1 MRERVSHAP
10 ANAIKNIMLRIQ
22 WSPRI
27 KMTAIARLYRLDA
40 LGLQDEDLLNEVG
53 YGLFLRCRS
62 ILMVT
67 DAQQVDCPQCGAL
80 IECAAERWS
89 REHPV
94 ICTGCG
100 FKATYGQWR
109 DSWRKQELMGGN
121 AVPIY
126 RGYFEAYPK
135 AITYP
140 EKLLLV
146 DQLIHAFHFSM
157 RQGRTFRP
165 VVQQLIDGSA
175 EKVLAFLDRLSAVD
189 YTTGELNASGAEW
202 QRRLEKA
209 AEELPFLG
217 ERMEKARLLYSSKW
231 EKI

>member
-1 MRERVSHAP
+1 
-10 ANAIKNIMLRIQ
+10 MLRIQ

-27 KMTAIARLYRLDA
+27 KMSPIARLYRLDA

-67 DAQQVDCPQCGAL
+67 VAKQVDCPQCGAL
-80 IECAAERWS
+80 IECAAQRWS
-89 REHPV
+89 RENPLL
-94 ICTGCG
+94 CG
-100 FKATYGQWR
+100 QCSFKATYGQWR

-126 RGYFEAYPK
+126 RAYFAAYPTAK
-135 AITYP
+135 TYP

-146 DQLIHAFHFSM
+146 DRLIHAFHFSM

-165 VVQQLIDGSA
+165 VAQQLIEGNA

-189 YTTGELNASGAEW
+189 YATGELNASGAEW
-202 QRRLEKA
+202 QQRLEKA
-209 AEELPFLG
+209 AAELPFLG
-217 ERMEKARLLYSSKW
+217 ERMDKARRLNAASQTKD
-231 EKI
+231 E